1 MVTDPWPA
9 EAVVRAATGPGHERG
24 MPQRVA
30 EALCEA
36 LPVDGVTLALWTETP
51 HRRMLYATNAAA
63 QRLEELQFEVG
74 EGPCVSAA
82 AIGRPLMVEDLQGAV
97 TPWPLFGPLA
107 RERLSTVGAIYA
119 FPLVEGHAHLGTA
132 DMLRFDAGPLG
143 VEAEAAARLAV
154 RAAALILLTARIT
167 PVLDVHWQR
176 THVATGVMAERLG
189 ISPTEALARLRSTA
203 LGTGRPLPDVT
214 EDVLTRQG

>member
-1 MVTDPWPA
+1 MVVDRWPA
-9 EAVVRAATGPGHERG
+9 EAVVQAAAGPDHERET
-24 MPQRVA
+24 PQRVA

-36 LPVDGVTLALWTETP
+36 LPVDAVTLALWTEKP
-51 HRRMLYATNAAA
+51 HRRMLHATNPAA

-82 AIGRPLMVEDLQGAV
+82 ALGRPLMVEDLQGTV

-119 FPLVEGHAHLGTA
+119 FPLVEGAAHLGTA
-132 DMLRFDAGPLG
+132 DMLRFEAGPLG
-143 VEAEAAARLAV
+143 AEAEEAARLAV
-154 RAAALILLTARIT
+154 RAAALILLTAKLA
-167 PVLDVHWQR
+167 PALDVHWKR

-189 ISPTEALARLRSTA
+189 ISPAEALTRLRSTA
-203 LGTGRPLPDVT
+203 LGTGRPLPDLT
-214 EDVLTRQG
+214 EDVLARHG